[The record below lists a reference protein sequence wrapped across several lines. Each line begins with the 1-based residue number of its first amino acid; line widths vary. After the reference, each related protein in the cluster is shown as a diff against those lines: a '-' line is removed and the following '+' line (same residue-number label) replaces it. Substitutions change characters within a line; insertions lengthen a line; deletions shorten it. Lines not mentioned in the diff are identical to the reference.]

1 MTKLI
6 ESVCSFLGRRRDGI
20 KSVWDGKMIDEP
32 PEGMFNPLTFPYVEG
47 FDVFDY
53 VSLWVLRHAV

>member
-1 MTKLI
+1 MAKLI
-6 ESVCSFLGRRRDGI
+6 RRVCGFLERRQDGI

-32 PEGMFNPLTFPYVEG
+32 LEGMFNPLTFPYVEG

>member
-1 MTKLI
+1 
-6 ESVCSFLGRRRDGI
+6 
-20 KSVWDGKMIDEP
+20 MIDEP

>member
-1 MTKLI
+1 VAKLI
-6 ESVCSFLGRRRDGI
+6 RRVFSFLGRRRDGI
-20 KSVWDGKMIDEP
+20 KSIWDGKMIDEP

-53 VSLWVLRHAV
+53 VCF